1 MAPNRL
7 VKSKLSLN
15 QVLIVED
22 AIDIQMLLGRVLESA
37 GFSVSTASNGREA
50 LDLLQSSDTTP
61 ELIILDIMMPELDG
75 YQFRKEQEKDPRL
88 AEIPVVVMTAWADI
102 ESKAMQIGAKGYLK
116 KPFVDIDTILS
127 TVEKFVMVAH

>member
-7 VKSKLSLN
+7 VQSKLSLN

-50 LDLLQSSDTTP
+50 LELLQSSDTTP
-61 ELIILDIMMPELDG
+61 KLIILDIMMPELDG
-75 YQFRKEQEKDPRL
+75 YQFRKEQEKDSRL
-88 AEIPVVVMTAWADI
+88 IEIPIVVMTAWADI

-116 KPFVDIDTILS
+116 KPFVDIETILS
-127 TVEKFVMVAH
+127 TVEKFVVAH

>member
-7 VKSKLSLN
+7 VQSKHSLN

-88 AEIPVVVMTAWADI
+88 TEIPVVVMTAWADI

-127 TVEKFVMVAH
+127 MVEKFVMAH

>member
-1 MAPNRL
+1 
-7 VKSKLSLN
+7 
-15 QVLIVED
+15 
-22 AIDIQMLLGRVLESA
+22 MLLGRVLESA

-88 AEIPVVVMTAWADI
+88 TEIPVVVMTAWADI

-127 TVEKFVMVAH
+127 MVEKFVMAH

>member
-7 VKSKLSLN
+7 VQSKLSLN

-50 LDLLQSSDTTP
+50 LELLQSSDTTP
-61 ELIILDIMMPELDG
+61 ELIILDLMMPELDG

-88 AEIPVVVMTAWADI
+88 IEIPVVVMTAWADI
-102 ESKAMQIGAKGYLK
+102 ESKAIQIGAKGYLK

-127 TVEKFVMVAH
+127 TVEKFVMAH

>member
-1 MAPNRL
+1 MAPNGL
-7 VKSKLSLN
+7 VQSKLSLN

-75 YQFRKEQEKDPRL
+75 YQFRKEQEKDSRL
-88 AEIPVVVMTAWADI
+88 NEIPVVVMTAWADI

-116 KPFVDIDTILS
+116 KPFLNIETILS
-127 TVEKFVMVAH
+127 TVEKFVVAH